1 METCKVTVIVAVYNA
16 ARYLKRCVNSICLQ
30 TYKNL
35 EIILVND
42 GSTDNSGEICDD
54 FAKNDKRVLVIH
66 QSNKGVSAARN
77 IGINRAHGEYMMFV
91 DADDFLERRMISLLI
106 KHVEDNYLTI
116 CGYYID
122 IEKNE
127 IESSKKMLYEQVNVS
142 KVNKEKVVDV
152 YKKGL
157 LSSVWNKMYLTRIIR
172 NSGLFFL
179 DNLSLGED
187 ALFNLKYITV
197 SNCDFIIL
205 NEPLY
210 HYVKRKN
217 ESLNQKYRSDFFEIQ
232 IKLFES
238 IIDFG
243 NNVRISKDDM
253 NELNCLYFNALVVA
267 IDNLYCNR
275 KKMTSAEY
283 NAKMNCLK
291 NEKIYKRLIKGING
305 KDKVI
310 CFIRY
315 QLIKSGAFVVDWKIR
330 EVIKRKLGVE

>member
-1 METCKVTVIVAVYNA
+1 MEDKKVTVIISVYNA
-16 ARYLKRCVNSICLQ
+16 EKYIERCVNSICQQ
-30 TYKNL
+30 TYQNI
-35 EIILVND
+35 EIILIND
-42 GSTDNSGEICDD
+42 GSKDKSGELCDLY
-54 FAKNDKRVLVIH
+54 AKKDARIIVVH
-66 QSNKGVSAARN
+66 QLNQGVSAVRN
-77 IGINRAHGEYMMFV
+77 VGIKKAHGEYIIFV
-91 DADDFLERRMISLLI
+91 DVDDFLERDMINELV
-106 KHVEDNYLTI
+106 KCTVNNCLTVG
-116 CGYYID
+116 GYYID
-122 IEKNE
+122 IEKGKYEN
-127 IESSKKMLYEQVNVS
+127 SVPVLYEKKKVS
-142 KVNKEKVVDV
+142 KVDKKQVVTV

-157 LSSVWNKMYLTRIIR
+157 LGSVWNKMYLTRIIR